1 MDQDTALRKAGVSN
15 ALEVRSKLLA
25 EQFMNSEQVQM
36 ILQQEAAQRV
46 PLIANILE
54 AAQGGMGGDAQV
66 EEIARNILN
75 TQGETQ
81 LPNAGNFSGANQ
93 PQGAAAG
100 LGAEQAR
107 VETSTRPVMPG
118 SIGEQD
124 LVARQITSPARTGPR
139 RVPTS
144 NLPAGLR

>member
-1 MDQDTALRKAGVSN
+1 
-15 ALEVRSKLLA
+15 
-25 EQFMNSEQVQM
+25 M
-36 ILQQEAAQRV
+36 ILQQQAAQRV

-54 AAQGGMGGDAQV
+54 AAQGGMGGNDQAAQ
-66 EEIARNILN
+66 IAQNILN
-75 TQGETQ
+75 TQTAQQ
-81 LPNAGNFSGANQ
+81 LPNPGNFSAANQ
-93 PQGAAAG
+93 PAGAAAG

-107 VETSTRPVMPG
+107 VEPSTRPVMPG

-144 NLPAGLR
+144 DLPAGLR